1 MKPIKY
7 VTSVLLFFLVA
18 LSNYVS
24 AQVDNPYNLVT
35 DGNLESTWPEIES
48 YWSSGEAGSFIGVD
62 DIEIKYRIFRH
73 PEEIGAIVI
82 SSGRTETYIKYKE
95 MVYNLSRLGYTIYI
109 HDHRGQGFS
118 GRMTEDTQQGH
129 VQNFDDYVTDLK
141 TFYDKKVKPNEH
153 KNLFLLAHSMGGAI
167 ATLYIE
173 TYQNDFAAAALSSP
187 MHQPDTGT
195 FGGVVCK
202 GAGITTFFRGIGMS
216 WFGMEPRYA
225 VGQGS
230 YKRKTFAANDPDIM
244 THSKQ
249 RFEAIQDLYDKNGEV
264 KIGGITSHWLAN
276 ACDASE
282 TLLENAKSV
291 KIPVLVLQAEEDI
304 AVTATGQNTFCK
316 NLASSGERECE
327 GGKPYVIQGGYHELF
342 IESDEYRIPAITKI
356 LRFFEKQSS
365 LKNAKEQTSTK
376 L

>member
-7 VTSVLLFFLVA
+7 VNSVFLIFLVA

-35 DGNLESTWPEIES
+35 DENLESTWPEIES
-48 YWSSGEAGSFIGVD
+48 NWSSGETGSFIGID
-62 DIEIKYRIFRH
+62 DIEIKYRIFRQA
-73 PEEIGAIVI
+73 EEVGAIVI

-95 MVYNLSRLGYTIYI
+95 MVYNLSMLGYTVYI

-118 GRMTEDTQQGH
+118 GRMTEDTQMGH
-129 VQNFDDYVTDLK
+129 VQDFDDYVSDLK
-141 TFYDKKVKPNEH
+141 TFYDKKVKLNKH
-153 KNLFLLAHSMGGAI
+153 KHIFLLAHSMGGGI

-173 TYQNDFAAAALSSP
+173 TYQNDFDAAAFSSP
-187 MHQPDTGT
+187 MHQPDVGT
-195 FGGVVCK
+195 FGGVVCT
-202 GAGITTFFRGIGMS
+202 GASITTFFRGIAMS

-225 VGQGS
+225 IGQGS
-230 YKRKTFAANDPDIM
+230 YKSKTFKTNDPKMM
-244 THSKQ
+244 THSQQ
-249 RFEAIQDLYDKNGEV
+249 RFEAIQDLYDKNNEV
-264 KIGGITSHWLAN
+264 KVAGITSHWLAN

-282 TLLENAKSV
+282 TLLENAKFV

-316 NLASSGERECE
+316 NLAADGERECE

-356 LRFFEKQSS
+356 LQFFEKQSS
-365 LKNAKEQTSTK
+365 LKNTK
-376 L
+376 K

>member
-7 VTSVLLFFLVA
+7 VIFIFLLVA
-18 LSNYVS
+18 FSNYVS

-35 DGNLESTWPEIES
+35 DENLESAWPDIES
-48 YWSSGEAGSFIGVD
+48 NWSSGEAGSFIGVD

-73 PEEIGAIVI
+73 PAEVGAIVI

-95 MVYNLSRLGYTIYI
+95 MVYNLNKLGYTVYI

-118 GRMTEDTQQGH
+118 GRMTEDSQQGH
-129 VQNFDDYVTDLK
+129 VLDFDDYVTDLK
-141 TFYDKKVKPNEH
+141 TFYDKEVKPNEH
-153 KNLFLLAHSMGGAI
+153 KHLFLLAHSMGGGI

-173 TYQNDFAAAALSSP
+173 SYQNDFDAAALSSP
-187 MHQPDTGT
+187 MHQPDIGT
-195 FGGVVCK
+195 FGAVVCK

-216 WFGMEPRYA
+216 WLGMQPRYA

-230 YKRKTFAANDPDIM
+230 HKRKKFVANDPDIM
-244 THSKQ
+244 THSQQ
-249 RFEAIQDLYDKNGEV
+249 RFEAIQDLYDKNDEV
-264 KIGGITSHWLAN
+264 KIGGVTSHWLAN

-282 TLLENAKSV
+282 TLIENAKSI
-291 KIPVLVLQAEEDI
+291 KIPVLVLQAEEDV

-316 NLASSGERECE
+316 NLASSSERECD
-327 GGKPYVIQGGYHELF
+327 GGKPYVIKGGYHELF

-356 LRFFEKQSS
+356 VQFFEKQSS
-365 LKNAKEQTSTK
+365 L
-376 L
+376 